1 MTVAILAGRAAVAAV
16 LVASGAAKLADLHT
30 FRATLVGLGL
40 SKGAGPASWLVAT
53 LELAL
58 GVASLSS
65 AWPTATDALVLG
77 LTLAF
82 AGTAAVAAKRAPG
95 LRCRCFGALSD
106 SQFGRKALV
115 RSVVLVALAAAVLV
129 AGVVHEAR
137 ADWSAPWVVTLL
149 ATTALFALASGQ
161 AARALGTVQVQ
172 EGETA

>member
-40 SKGAGPASWLVAT
+40 TRGAGPAAWLLAT
-53 LELAL
+53 LELGI

-115 RSVVLVALAAAVLV
+115 RSVALAALAAAVLA
-129 AGVVHEAR
+129 AGLAHEAKG
-137 ADWSAPWVVTLL
+137 DWSAVWVVALL
-149 ATTALFALASGQ
+149 ATAALFALASGQ
-161 AARALGTVQVQ
+161 AARALGTVQ

>member
-1 MTVAILAGRAAVAAV
+1 MTVAILAGRAVVAAV

-40 SKGAGPASWLVAT
+40 ARGAGPAAWLVAT
-53 LELAL
+53 LELAI

-65 AWPTATDALVLG
+65 ASPTATDVLVLG
-77 LTLAF
+77 LALVF

-115 RSVVLVALAAAVLV
+115 RSVALATLAAVVLA
-129 AGVVHEAR
+129 AGLVHEAK
-137 ADWSAPWVVTLL
+137 ADWSAPWVAMLL
-149 ATTALFALASGQ
+149 ATAVLFALASGQ
-161 AARALGTVQVQ
+161 AARALGTVQ